1 MTSQFYRPKMR
12 LDSLSESGEA
22 KAKVPN
28 SLEKTLMLGMM
39 ESRRRRGW
47 QRMRWLDGITDSMDM
62 NLSELWEIAKDREAW
77 HASVHGVAKGQ
88 TWLSEWTTM
97 TRQGCSSHMGFGI
110 LCQTCWVLAGLLWL
124 PTQPPPPSSQQQH
137 RSQHTLNSSGFLF
150 YVLSDFQRTQ
160 VSNGLTKTKI
170 ISLLQSLLISNLN
183 YISRAPV

>member
-1 MTSQFYRPKMR
+1 
-12 LDSLSESGEA
+12 
-22 KAKVPN
+22 
-28 SLEKTLMLGMM
+28 MLGTM

-124 PTQPPPPSSQQQH
+124 PTQPPPPSSQHQQ

-170 ISLLQSLLISNLN
+170 ISLLQSLLISNLK